1 MSVQKLDFFKEN
13 ITSFLTKK
21 KNSFLVSNM
30 VKQAACVVTGRSPAA
45 GELDNTWA
53 NGSLCAVCI
62 LTEWAKA
69 QSIVLF

>member
-1 MSVQKLDFFKEN
+1 
-13 ITSFLTKK
+13 
-21 KNSFLVSNM
+21 M
-30 VKQAACVVTGRSPAA
+30 VKQAACVVTGSSPAA

-53 NGSLCAVCI
+53 NGSLYAVCI